1 MTIQKYKINSIALP
15 FVLYLCGNKMP
26 MIFFKYLFSKQFR
39 LQLLFLIVF
48 FVGLFIGLSSWLEST
63 TNHDQRIQVP
73 DLTRMSTDEVEN
85 ALSTLNLRYEVID
98 ASTYDPN
105 YPKNTV
111 KAQSPQKDLFV
122 KENRKIYLT
131 LNASKYGNVTLF
143 EFEKKPK
150 QEVIAQLKSLGF
162 KIGNIKTVLDKGKDV
177 VRILKY
183 KDRNLKAGDKLPK
196 RSTIDIVVGDGKAK

>member
-1 MTIQKYKINSIALP
+1 LTFQKYKINSIALP

-26 MIFFKYLFSKQFR
+26 MIFLKYLFSKQFR

-73 DLTRMSTDEVEN
+73 DLTRMSTDEVEK

-131 LNASKYGNVTLF
+131 LNASKFGNVILF
-143 EFEKKPK
+143 EFEGDPK

-162 KIGNIKTVLDKGKDV
+162 KIGKIETVLDKGKDV

-196 RSTIDIVVGDGKAK
+196 RSTIDITVGDGKEE